1 VDADGSIR
9 PVRPDELA
17 LLPALEEAAD
27 TLFAELGLGPLPGP
41 GTVEELTAALVV
53 LVAGDPPV
61 GLCRIDRIDRTD
73 RTDRIDRTDRTDRTR
88 GGAHL
93 EQLSVHPDHGRRGIG
108 RALLRAACEWAT
120 AHGYPE
126 LTLATYRDVP
136 WNGPFYASE
145 GFVEVGP
152 VDDWMLAHGLP
163 REEPVM
169 ARFGTRVLMRRR
181 L

>member
-1 VDADGSIR
+1 VERSGSPPAIR
-9 PVRPDELA
+9 TVRSD
-17 LLPALEEAAD
+17 
-27 TLFAELGLGPLPGP
+27 ELGLLPGLEAAADAVFERLGIGPLPGP
-41 GTVEELTAALVV
+41 GTVGDFAAALVV

-61 GLCRIDRIDRTD
+61 GLCRIDGVA
-73 RTDRIDRTDRTDRTR
+73 

-93 EQLSVHPDHGRRGIG
+93 EQLSVHPDHAGRGVG
-108 RALLRAACEWAT
+108 RALLRAGCDWA
-120 AHGYPE
+120 AARGYPE

-152 VDDWMLAHGLP
+152 VDDFWRAHGLP
-163 REEPVM
+163 PEESVM
-169 ARFGTRVLMRRR
+169 SRFGARVLMRRR